1 MGKNV
6 GIYLSDKAVEYL
18 KNKPQGYLSDL
29 LKRDMEEDGVKKV
42 EYKPSKKSGSES
54 SSDFVKDIYAC
65 KECGQV
71 LCAGKCINKFC
82 RRFKK

>member
-1 MGKNV
+1 MPRIQV
-6 GIYLSDKAVEYL
+6 YFSDKEHEFV
-18 KNKPQGYLSDL
+18 KSKPQGFVRELVAIS
-29 LKRDMEEDGVKKV
+29 MAEDGVEKKD
-42 EYKPSKKSGSES
+42 YKSIKSGPDS
-54 SSDFVKDIYAC
+54 VKDVFAC